1 MAETMAAE
9 TERPLAASFSDSLA
23 AAESAAAALST
34 CEDMDEAMRL
44 FREGEAGLRRAERRL
59 AEVEHELQELPTR
72 RTGELQPGQSYADCL
87 RAAEE
92 ATRALTSCQDA
103 EEALR
108 LMRAVEASLQQADA
122 LLGQVE
128 GAMRRVSAG
137 DEAEPRTEPARALS
151 R

>member
-1 MAETMAAE
+1 MAAE

-23 AAESAAAALST
+23 AAERAAAALST

-59 AEVEHELQELPTR
+59 SEGEYELQELPTR
-72 RTGELQPGQSYADCL
+72 RTGESQSDRSYAECV

-108 LMRAVEASLQQADA
+108 LMREVEASLQQADA

-137 DEAEPRTEPARALS
+137 EEVELAAESRTLTPSGR
-151 R
+151 